1 MIAIA
6 YTTTNLYTHK
16 QLLTRALVESTK
28 HYIMSNKHETY
39 NNEPFGTPRRR
50 EKRTFMGALFVIV
63 LLAVTISFSVALVIA
78 YFTPYVSPSTFGSLT
93 IVGIFA
99 PILYICVVVCTL
111 LWLVTGR
118 WKIAGIVAVLLIP
131 GLFRVS
137 DFYNVAFM
145 REVEQEKPDR
155 RSFSL
160 VSYNVRGFY
169 NDERRCAIE
178 GVVDYFSEMES
189 VDVVCLQEMSLDVRG
204 VERLDSLFEA
214 RELRYVCEAEEFPGV
229 VLRTYSRFPIVA
241 EGDVSGEGRGT
252 SQWLDIVVRG
262 SEARSKDTIRI
273 FNNHLHTMS
282 ISANDS
288 EDIARGTIL
297 QDGDRMRSIVD
308 RIANNSS
315 IRVDHVD
322 TLCMVIEATPY
333 EHIICGDFNDT
344 PMSYVYD
351 KLIENRVDA
360 FVECGS
366 GYGYTFR
373 PMYGTLRIDYVLHSE
388 GMEALDYIAD
398 ETATYSDHLPI
409 ISRLRV
415 AK

>member
-1 MIAIA
+1 
-6 YTTTNLYTHK
+6 
-16 QLLTRALVESTK
+16 
-28 HYIMSNKHETY
+28 MSKHETY

-50 EKRTFMGALFVIV
+50 EKRTFLGALFVIV

-78 YFTPYVSPSTFGSLT
+78 YLTPYVAPSTFGSLT

-99 PILYICVVVCTL
+99 PILYICVAVCTL

-118 WKIAGIVAVLLIP
+118 WKTAGIVAILLIP

-145 REVEQEKPDR
+145 REVETKPDR

-169 NDERRCAIE
+169 NDESRRTVDD
-178 GVVDYFSEMES
+178 VVDYFSQMES
-189 VDVVCLQEMSLDVRG
+189 LDVVCFQEYMLDACG
-204 VERLDSLFEA
+204 VERMDSLFEA
-214 RELRYVCEAEEFPGV
+214 RELRSRSDAEEYPGV
-229 VLRTYSRFPIVA
+229 LLRTYSRFPIIA
-241 EGDVSGEGRGT
+241 EGNISGEGRGT

-262 SEARSKDTIRI
+262 GDVRSKDTIRI

-282 ISANDS
+282 ISADDS
-288 EDIARGTIL
+288 EDIERGKIL
-297 QDGDRMRSIVD
+297 QDGDRMLSIVD

-322 TLCMVIEATPY
+322 TLRMVVEATPY

-351 KLIENRVDA
+351 KLSANHLDA

-373 PMYGTLRIDYVLHSE
+373 PMHGTLRIDYVLHSL
-388 GMEALDYIAD
+388 GMEALSYEAD
-398 ETATYSDHLPI
+398 AKATYSDHLPV

-415 AK
+415 QQ